1 MSSVIEARC
10 RAKGMR
16 LTGPRRVIAEILSD
30 AKDHPDVAELHHRV
44 VQRHHKVS
52 LATVY
57 RNLKRFENEGIVA
70 RHEFRDGRARYERVS
85 SDHHDHLIDIT
96 TGEVIEFTS
105 LEIEFLQQVIA
116 DQLGYVLVGH
126 RLELYARPLGRK
138 ASRSQTGAAPSKR
151 GPRPKSAGQNG
162 P

>member
-1 MSSVIEARC
+1 MSSPIEARC

-44 VQRHHKVS
+44 VQRYGKVS

-57 RNLKRFENEGIVA
+57 RTLKRLENEGIVA
-70 RHEFRDGRARYERVS
+70 RHEFGDGRARYERVS

-96 TGEVIEFTS
+96 TGAVIEFNS
-105 LEIEFLQQVIA
+105 PEIEFLQQAMA
-116 DQLGYVLVGH
+116 DRLGYVLVGP
-126 RLELYARPLGRK
+126 RLELYARPMGNK
-138 ASRSQTGAAPSKR
+138 ARRS
-151 GPRPKSAGQNG
+151 
-162 P
+162 